1 MSRRPRILVAE
12 DDGGARELVRTRLT
26 AAGYDTHTAHNGLEA
41 VQRTRALR
49 PDGIVLDINMPG
61 MDGFGVLDAIRSDPN
76 LKHTRVLVLTAR
88 HAADDV
94 KRAMSLGAK
103 DFLTKPFNEQQ
114 LIARVA
120 RLLRAP
126 AKAPPKGDYL
136 LV

>member
-1 MSRRPRILVAE
+1 MSRRPCILVAE
-12 DDGGARELVRTRLT
+12 DDAGARDLVRTRLT

-41 VQRTRALR
+41 VQRTRDLR

-61 MDGFGVLDAIRSDPN
+61 MDGFGVLDAIRDDPN
-76 LKHTRVLVLTAR
+76 LRHTRVLVLTAR

-94 KRAMSLGAK
+94 KRAMNLGAK

-120 RLLRAP
+120 RLLRPPPKPP
-126 AKAPPKGDYL
+126 AKDL